1 MAKAKRTIEIFENEF
16 SGPNFKTIAYEVVV
30 INDPNNPYTEIELGW
45 YETREKAEEVVAKAK
60 TKYKIK

>member
-30 INDPNNPYTEIELGW
+30 VNPNNPYADIDLGW
-45 YETREKAEEVVAKAK
+45 YETKEKAEEVMAIAK
-60 TKYKIK
+60 TKYRIK